1 MKYVVQFFIIALISL
16 VGELLAKVVPL
27 PVPGSIYG
35 LVLMFAA
42 LKSGI
47 CPVSAVKETSGFL
60 LEIMPVFFIAP
71 AIAILDNMEV
81 LRSNWIFFL
90 VVSFFSTIVAMVVSG
105 YVTQIVIRA
114 KTRGEKGEESK

>member
-1 MKYVVQFFIIALISL
+1 MKYVVQFFIIAFISL

-47 CPVSAVKETSGFL
+47 CPVSAVKETSNFL

-71 AIAILDNMEV
+71 AIAILENMEV